1 MFIILFLFVKAGIAS
16 NVVSIQQWVIKH
28 LTQYIQIFAGATLGF
43 LIFGDIPTL
52 NNYLGN
58 VLIIGA
64 GIYIIIREVT
74 LSKKIVSVAA
84 RPATIPTE
92 AKE

>member
-1 MFIILFLFVKAGIAS
+1 M
-16 NVVSIQQWVIKH
+16 
-28 LTQYIQIFAGATLGF
+28 GF
-43 LIFGDIPTL
+43 LIFDDIPTL

-58 VLIIGA
+58 ILIIGA
-64 GIYIIIREVT
+64 GIYIIAREIT
-74 LSKKIVSVAA
+74 LSKKIVSIAA